1 LHLYFSCPDVDD
13 LKQELVK
20 CELHNEELLAEL
32 KARERD
38 ILMEKR
44 EAEKVKCDTD
54 LKRRN

>member
-1 LHLYFSCPDVDD
+1 
-13 LKQELVK
+13 VK

-44 EAEKVKCDTD
+44 EAEKVKCDLD
-54 LKRRN
+54 LK

>member
-1 LHLYFSCPDVDD
+1 VFIFISCPDVDD

-20 CELHNEELLAEL
+20 CELHNEELLTEL

-44 EAEKVKCDTD
+44 EAEKVNHDSD
-54 LKRRN
+54 LK